1 MPASLSPVAWEYLK
15 PDRRRTMREVTERDL
30 RMPEFR
36 DARPEELE
44 FREDGKLV
52 RKDRWEVALR
62 NVASTIGWARREF
75 EVHEVSAEVGRIKE
89 LADASVKPRALKAL
103 KAEALE
109 IFDGPE
115 CPQEVRDAIEWFAS
129 SIDTILADEDGVDL
143 PDGAQQ

>member
-1 MPASLSPVAWEYLK
+1 
-15 PDRRRTMREVTERDL
+15 MRQVTERDL

-36 DARPEELE
+36 DAKPEDLE

-62 NVASTIGWARREF
+62 NVVSAIGWSRREF
-75 EVHEVSAEVGRIKE
+75 EVHEVSAEVSRIKE
-89 LADASVKPRALKAL
+89 LANANVKVKALKNL

-109 IFDGPE
+109 VFDGPE

-129 SIDTILADEDGVDL
+129 SIDMVLAEPADASGVAA
-143 PDGAQQ
+143 PVQPQGEKQ

>member
-1 MPASLSPVAWEYLK
+1 
-15 PDRRRTMREVTERDL
+15 
-30 RMPEFR
+30 MPEFR
-36 DARPEELE
+36 DAKPEDLE

-62 NVASTIGWARREF
+62 NVASTIGWSRREY
-75 EVHEVSAEVGRIKE
+75 EVHEVSAEVRRIKE
-89 LADASVKPRALKAL
+89 LADANVKAKSLKNL

-129 SIDTILADEDGVDL
+129 AIETVLAEQPSTAEGKAA
-143 PDGAQQ
+143 P

>member
-1 MPASLSPVAWEYLK
+1 
-15 PDRRRTMREVTERDL
+15 MREVTERDL

-36 DARPEELE
+36 DAKPEDLE

-62 NVASTIGWARREF
+62 NVVSAIGWARREF
-75 EVHEVSAEVGRIKE
+75 EVHEVSAEVERIVE
-89 LADASVKPRALKAL
+89 LAEANVKAKALKNL

-129 SIDTILADEDGVDL
+129 AIETVLAEQPSAAEGKAA
-143 PDGAQQ
+143 P